1 MTDKMELLK
10 RTKLFV
16 LDMDGTFYLGNQ
28 ILPGAADFLKA
39 VEKAGKQYLFFTN
52 NSSRSPRDY
61 MAKLEKMEI
70 VHVIDKRI
78 NPHSGINNAVYA
90 LKREGQDLS

>member
-39 VEKAGKQYLFFTN
+39 VEKAGKQYLFLPIILPARPGTTWQ
-52 NSSRSPRDY
+52 SWKRWAVPSPGTRS
-61 MAKLEKMEI
+61 
-70 VHVIDKRI
+70 
-78 NPHSGINNAVYA
+78 
-90 LKREGQDLS
+90 

>member
-52 NSSRSPRDY
+52 NSSHWRTTFNPKPEKNTSP
-61 MAKLEKMEI
+61 KSS
-70 VHVIDKRI
+70 
-78 NPHSGINNAVYA
+78 NPAPIAEHT
-90 LKREGQDLS
+90 KT

>member
-61 MAKLEKMEI
+61 MAKLEKMGCPI
-70 VHVIDKRI
+70 TRDQIMT
-78 NPHSGINNAVYA
+78 SGDVTHPLFADP
-90 LKREGQDLS
+90 LPG

>member
-39 VEKAGKQYLFFTN
+39 VE
-52 NSSRSPRDY
+52 
-61 MAKLEKMEI
+61 
-70 VHVIDKRI
+70 
-78 NPHSGINNAVYA
+78 
-90 LKREGQDLS
+90 

>member
-16 LDMDGTFYLGNQ
+16 LDMDGTSYLGNQ

-52 NSSRSPRDY
+52 NSSRSPGTTWQSW
-61 MAKLEKMEI
+61 
-70 VHVIDKRI
+70 KRWAA
-78 NPHSGINNAVYA
+78 PSPGT
-90 LKREGQDLS
+90 RS